1 MTASTLERP
10 VTFEKKVSGKDRF
23 VRNAWYVALWADE
36 LPAGKLV
43 PQTILNEPVVLYRKE
58 DGSPAAIL
66 DRCSHRFAP
75 LSMGKLLPGDRVQCH
90 YHGLEFDAD
99 GRCVKNP
106 HGNCTIANASHL
118 RSFPV
123 VERHKFIWIWMGEG
137 EADPSKIPDY
147 SSLDTSPA
155 AHVTDAGYLMIKAH
169 YELIV
174 DNLLDLSHTA
184 YVHEGILGNSDTV
197 VAEISVQ
204 QDENDVITVAR
215 PSKNTAMPG
224 MLKMLGP
231 TDNFERG
238 DQWQTISWYAPS
250 NLILEYGASRVGEPK
265 EKGTGYLALHLITP
279 ETERSSHY
287 RFRAVRWGVQTEG
300 VENNEQIRKKIGE
313 LRHFAFAEQDAPIIE
328 AQQRRMD
335 SAAEPLTPALLAIDA
350 GPVRYR
356 RVLDRML
363 QEEAV

>member
-1 MTASTLERP
+1 MNTTVLERP
-10 VTFEKKVSGKDRF
+10 IVVEKKATNKDRF

-75 LSMGKLLPGDRVQCH
+75 LSMGKLLPGNRVQCH
-90 YHGLEFDAD
+90 YHGLEFDD
-99 GRCVKNP
+99 SGHCVKNP
-106 HGNCTIANASHL
+106 HGNCTIPAASHL

-123 VERHKFIWIWMGEG
+123 VERHRFIWIWMGEG
-137 EADPSKIPDY
+137 EGDPSRIPDY
-147 SSLDTSPA
+147 SCLDTAPG
-155 AHVTDAGYLMIKAH
+155 AHITDAGYLMIKAH

-184 YVHEGILGNSDTV
+184 YVHEGILGNAETV
-197 VAEISVQ
+197 VAEITVQ
-204 QDENDVITVAR
+204 QQGDVITVAR
-215 PSKNTAMPG
+215 PSKDTVTPG
-224 MLKMLGP
+224 MLKMLSPAGY
-231 TDNFERG
+231 DRG
-238 DQWQTISWYAPS
+238 DQWSTISWYAPS
-250 NLILEYGASRVGEPK
+250 NLILEYGVSRVGEPK

-287 RFRAVRWGVQTEG
+287 RFRAVRWNVQTEG
-300 VENNEQIRKKIGE
+300 AEANEQIRKKIGE
-313 LRHFAFAEQDAPIIE
+313 LRTFAFAEQDAPIIE

-335 SAAEPLTPALLAIDA
+335 SANQPLTPVLLAIDG

-363 QEEAV
+363 SEETR